1 MASCIAP
8 TTQRTKPNEEAVAIE
23 AEKQR
28 EIAVK
33 EASKSHYRLLRV
45 GGPILKKSLPFCK
58 DRKRKSIGIIYANK
72 FNYDENF
79 QNTKIPSYII
89 SNMSIT
95 SKINKFFFTLSIK
108 NIFDEKY
115 HNYAVAS
122 SSTLGA
128 YNAYPEPGREII
140 FSLGTKFNT

>member
-1 MASCIAP
+1 MNKKINNFLFIFITIFLASCIAP

-79 QNTKIPSYII
+79 QNIAVSKLGLDDTLEITYAIDSYPAAKAGFKACLLYTSPSPR
-89 SNMSIT
+89 
-95 SKINKFFFTLSIK
+95 
-108 NIFDEKY
+108 DR
-115 HNYAVAS
+115 
-122 SSTLGA
+122 G
-128 YNAYPEPGREII
+128 
-140 FSLGTKFNT
+140 